1 MISTSRFTAAP
12 GPAHRLAVH
21 RPRVSPRWLSAGWAT
36 WAGITALAYVG
47 VEPAALDPA
56 AALIPGMSLAVAW
69 ALVALALTVG
79 AILPPNPGAVGRVGR
94 AARAVGITALAAMLA
109 AWAATYLFD
118 TIMGDGGRMWVSGK
132 NYAAL
137 AVAAAASAAHIARNR
152 PRKEDAPR

>member
-1 MISTSRFTAAP
+1 M
-12 GPAHRLAVH
+12 H
-21 RPRVSPRWLSAGWAT
+21 RPRLSPRWLSAGWAT
-36 WAGITALAYVG
+36 WAGITSLSYVG
-47 VEPAALDPA
+47 VQPTALDPA

-79 AILPPNPGAVGRVGR
+79 AVLPPRPGAVGRVGR

-152 PRKEDAPR
+152 LPPKEDTPQ